1 MFRNWHILNTGDF
14 TKSKKKMPGK
24 CDKYI
29 SHKANKEKLVQ
40 CSISIAP
47 GDIRKSKVSR
57 RYPGV

>member
-1 MFRNWHILNTGDF
+1 MQEILQNP
-14 TKSKKKMPGK
+14 KKKMPGK

-29 SHKANKEKLVQ
+29 SQKANKEKLVQ
-40 CSISIAP
+40 GFISRVP